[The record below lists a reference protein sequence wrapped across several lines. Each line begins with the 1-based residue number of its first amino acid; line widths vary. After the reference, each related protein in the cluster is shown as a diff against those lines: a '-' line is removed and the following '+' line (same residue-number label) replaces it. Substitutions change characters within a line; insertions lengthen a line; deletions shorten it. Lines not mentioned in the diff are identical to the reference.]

1 MNKFVAIS
9 EEFPNSPAD
18 KVKAG
23 GLLFDRKVVRVVT
36 PGTLIDEQFL
46 DPWDHNFLLSIHADL
61 STLSDPGRSSSRVGL
76 AYADVSSGAFYTK
89 VIDNSAL
96 SSEVARI
103 APREIIIDQDLE
115 RLDSRLFSLL
125 GDDRHKITSHTPS
138 STVSSNSDW
147 AQLLRRQ
154 GIRVDSLDSSVEEI
168 RAGSNLVDY
177 LKTQFQGGDIRLQ
190 PPVATPSDEFMMI
203 DKTSLRALEIKQTL
217 RDGNL
222 EGSLL
227 HTVRR
232 TVTKSGA
239 RLLSERLTS
248 PSTSLKEINGRL
260 DLVSEL
266 LEYPELRQ
274 DLVVLLRQTFDSWRL
289 VQKFSFGR
297 GDADD
302 LISLSRTIQLT
313 QLIAEKLEHHVNISN
328 GPKSLSDLQ
337 NTGQNTRLS
346 LKALLARLSLEAPS
360 KVSQRILDA
369 IDEEMLSERH
379 RLEDSEAAAIAELA
393 EKVASDAGESGMLK
407 GIPKEI
413 KAAKRKDNA
422 NGHDNLSLDDV
433 WIMRRNASRTLTRLH
448 NELDILLQE
457 KETLAGK
464 LRESTGAQSLTLKW
478 TPGLGHIAHIKGRDT
493 SASLSALNNVRSV
506 SSSRSTRSLH
516 IGEWTQLGT
525 TIDEAKYRIRS
536 EETRV
541 FSALREEV
549 VRNLVLLRH
558 NASVLDELDVAC
570 SFATLAH
577 EHQLIRPKLNNG
589 TTHRIVCGR
598 HLMVETGLSISGRA
612 FASNDCTVGLSPGSH
627 QILLITGPNM
637 AGKSTFLRQNA
648 LISILAQT
656 GSYVPAEYAEIGIV
670 DKLFSRVGSADNIY
684 QDQSTFMT
692 EMLETATILKQATE
706 RSFVIMDEVGRGTT
720 PEDGIAVGYAC
731 LWHLHEVNKCRA
743 LFATHFHALTD
754 MTSNWPAIGTFCTD
768 VVVDQQ
774 GGWSFVHKLRPGV
787 CRRSHALKVAK
798 LAGRSFRYIPNPHGL
813 TGPGLPDK
821 ALDVAEEVLARL
833 QTPVAS
839 SFPAQQQISAAAV

>member
-9 EEFPNSPAD
+9 EEFPNSAAD

-23 GLLFDRKVVRVVT
+23 GNLFDRKVVRVVT

-46 DPWDHNFLLSIHADL
+46 DPWDHNYLLSIHAESSAL
-61 STLSDPGRSSSRVGL
+61 TDPTQSSSKIGL

-89 VIDNSAL
+89 FIDIAAL

-103 APREIIIDQDLE
+103 APREIILDQNLE
-115 RLDSRLFSLL
+115 GLDSRLISIF
-125 GDDRHKITSHTPS
+125 GDDRHKITSHMPS
-138 STVSSNSDW
+138 STVVSNSEW
-147 AQLLRRQ
+147 AQVLSSQ
-154 GIRVDSLDSSVEEI
+154 GIRVYHPDFSVEEI

-177 LKTQFQGGDIRLQ
+177 LKTQFQGGEIRLQ
-190 PPVATPSDEFMMI
+190 APVATHTEEFMMI
-203 DKTSLRALEIKQTL
+203 DRTSLRALEIKQTL

-248 PSTSLKEINGRL
+248 PSTSLEEINGRL
-260 DLVSEL
+260 DLVNEL
-266 LEYPELRQ
+266 LEYPGLRQ
-274 DLVVLLRQTFDSWRL
+274 DIVVLLRQTFDSWRL

-313 QLIAEKLEHHVNISN
+313 QLIAEKLKHHVNGSTV
-328 GPKSLSDLQ
+328 PTTLSDSQ
-337 NTGQNTRLS
+337 NPGQNARLS
-346 LKALLARLSLEAPS
+346 LKALLARLSLESPS
-360 KVSQRILDA
+360 KLSQRILDA

-379 RLEDSEAAAIAELA
+379 LLEDSEVAAMSELA
-393 EKVASDAGESGMLK
+393 DKVMSDAGESGMLK
-407 GIPKEI
+407 GVPKAIE
-413 KAAKRKDNA
+413 AAKGKN
-422 NGHDNLSLDDV
+422 NGNGQDSLSLDDV
-433 WIMRRNASRTLTRLH
+433 WIMRRNASRTLARLH
-448 NELDILLQE
+448 DKLNILLRE
-457 KETLAGK
+457 KETLVDK
-464 LRESTGAQSLTLKW
+464 FREATGAKSLTLRW
-478 TPGLGHIAHIKGRDT
+478 TPSLGHIAHLKGRDT
-493 SASLSALNNVRSV
+493 SASLSALDSVRSV

-516 IGEWTQLGT
+516 IPEWTQLGT
-525 TIDEAKYRIRS
+525 RIDEAKYRIRG
-536 EETRV
+536 EETKV
-541 FSALREEV
+541 FNSLREEV
-549 VRNLVLLRH
+549 IRNLVLLRH

-570 SFATLAH
+570 SFATLAN
-577 EHQLIRPKLNNG
+577 EHRLVRPKLNNG
-589 TTHRIVCGR
+589 TTHRIVGGR
-598 HLMVETGLSISGRA
+598 HLTVEAGLSISGRA
-612 FASNDCTVGLSPGSH
+612 FAGNDCTVGNSPGSH

-656 GSYVPAEYAEIGIV
+656 GSYVPAEYADIGIV

-731 LWHLHEVNKCRA
+731 LWHLCEVNKCRV
-743 LFATHFHALTD
+743 LFATHFHVLTD

-768 VVVDQQ
+768 VAEYQD
-774 GGWSFVHKLRPGV
+774 GGWSFMHQLRPGV
-787 CRRSHALKVAK
+787 CSRSHALKVAK
-798 LAGRSFRYIPNPHGL
+798 LAGTSVQSI
-813 TGPGLPDK
+813 LPC
-821 ALDVAEEVLARL
+821 LL
-833 QTPVAS
+833 
-839 SFPAQQQISAAAV
+839 